1 MERIF
6 ELDLSDKKKPKF
18 ELYKEIS
25 PSDYDI
31 YEKDIENWFV
41 DNLSV
46 LFSDSDS
53 IFILSQEVKG
63 EKQADILGIDSQG
76 SLIIIEL
83 KRGQADRTT
92 IGQVLDYAS
101 TLSSWGYDNF
111 NSRYKSHSKNNT
123 ELIDEYRKF
132 VDNAD
137 FLENDLCKKQ
147 RLFIVAPHFEEEIS
161 RIVHWL
167 NSYDLPIEVT
177 PFTLYK
183 KGSELLL
190 KVNQINVEPL
200 PFGCKWGGDWF
211 FNTNETYGKGAYEK
225 MLANKCIAIYGYPNP
240 EEILSAPNDE
250 DRVFFYRNGVGI
262 IAIAEFDSSIEPSN
276 TIFGEIDNSEYIR
289 KVKNLMKFP
298 SGISASEVRSLGYNL
313 PVRSTLCKMYND
325 KVADMIAL
333 KVKSQC

>member
-18 ELYKEIS
+18 ELYQEIS

-137 FLENDLCKKQ
+137 FLEDDLCKKGS
-147 RLFIVAPHFEEEIS
+147 VAK
-161 RIVHWL
+161 
-167 NSYDLPIEVT
+167 NSAKAQNSVFPI
-177 PFTLYK
+177 
-183 KGSELLL
+183 
-190 KVNQINVEPL
+190 
-200 PFGCKWGGDWF
+200 
-211 FNTNETYGKGAYEK
+211 
-225 MLANKCIAIYGYPNP
+225 
-240 EEILSAPNDE
+240 
-250 DRVFFYRNGVGI
+250 
-262 IAIAEFDSSIEPSN
+262 
-276 TIFGEIDNSEYIR
+276 
-289 KVKNLMKFP
+289 
-298 SGISASEVRSLGYNL
+298 
-313 PVRSTLCKMYND
+313 
-325 KVADMIAL
+325 
-333 KVKSQC
+333 